1 MTQTFAQK
9 VESAA
14 QLAYSNAAPDMA
26 SKAEICNSIQTV
38 INELWSMPHELAVAY
53 ISESY
58 SHIGHQALAVRMFK
72 NQSV

>member
-9 VESAA
+9 IEIAA

-38 INELWSMPHELAVAY
+38 IDKLWAMPHQLAVAY

-72 NQSV
+72 KQSV

>member
-9 VESAA
+9 VEAAA
-14 QLAYSNAAPDMA
+14 QMAHSNASPDMA
-26 SKAEICNSIQTV
+26 SKADVCNSIQTV
-38 INELWSMPHELAVAY
+38 IDELWAMPHQFAVAY

-72 NQSV
+72 KQSV